1 MSLQLE
7 PVCTFAI
14 TLSKPHEMG
23 EGPAHLRRI
32 IPIVG
37 GTVSGPRLNGRILL
51 VGADWQTVDA
61 DGLAHLDARYGLETD
76 DGAVIEVI
84 SQGLRH
90 MAPEVAARVAAG
102 EDVPPSEYYMRTSIR
117 LQTNH
122 PAYAWV
128 NRALFVASG
137 GKSGSTVTLNVFAV
151 A

>member
-1 MSLQLE
+1 MSLRLE
-7 PVCTFAI
+7 PVCTLAV
-14 TLSKPHEMG
+14 TLTRPHELG
-23 EGPAHLRRI
+23 EGPSHVRRI

-37 GTVSGPRLNGRILL
+37 GTASGPLLNGRILN

-61 DGLAHLDARYGLETD
+61 EGLAHLDARYAVETD

-90 MAPEVAARVAAG
+90 MSAEVAARVAAG
-102 EDVPPSEYYMRTSIR
+102 EEVPPSDYYMRSSIR

-122 PAYAWV
+122 PAYGWV
-128 NRALFVASG
+128 NRSLFVASG
-137 GKSGSTVTLNVFAV
+137 GKSGSTVTLSVFRV